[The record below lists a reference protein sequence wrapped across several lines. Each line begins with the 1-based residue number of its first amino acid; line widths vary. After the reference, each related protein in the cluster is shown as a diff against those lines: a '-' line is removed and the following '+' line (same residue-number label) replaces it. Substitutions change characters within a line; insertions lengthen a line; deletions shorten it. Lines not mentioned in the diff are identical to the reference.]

1 MSVNFDIRNRIV
13 EHRKM
18 RLGDI
23 ADNPNNW
30 RMHPQMQKDALNG
43 LVKEVGWVGTPIVY
57 KSDATGKWTYA
68 DGHLRKH
75 AFPNLEVEVAI
86 TDLNDA
92 EANLLIATYD
102 PIGDLATA
110 DKEIYAAVIRDIHT
124 TDAALSQMI
133 SNLAETQGLIPKDIA
148 PPDSFQEYDENIDTE
163 HQCPKCGYKWSG
175 GK

>member
-1 MSVNFDIRNRIV
+1 
-13 EHRKM
+13 M

-30 RMHPQMQKDALNG
+30 RTHPQLQKDALNG
-43 LVKEVGWVGTPIVY
+43 LMKEIGWVGTPIVY

-75 AFPNLEVEVAI
+75 EFPNLEVDVAI
-86 TDLNDA
+86 TDLNDD

-102 PIGDLATA
+102 PIGDLATV
-110 DKEIYAAVIRDIHT
+110 DKEIYAAVIREIHT

-133 SNLAETQGLIPKDIA
+133 SNLAEEQGLIPKDDGADFSDDRI
-148 PPDSFQEYDENIDTE
+148 DEKFAIYVYCDTE
-163 HQCPKCGYKWSG
+163 QQQTALLEQFEREGIKCRALIS
-175 GK
+175 